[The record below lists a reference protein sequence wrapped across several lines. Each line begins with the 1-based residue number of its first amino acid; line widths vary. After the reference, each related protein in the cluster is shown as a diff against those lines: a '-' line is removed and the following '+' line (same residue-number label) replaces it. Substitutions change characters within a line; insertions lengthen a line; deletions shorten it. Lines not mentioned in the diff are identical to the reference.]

1 MNRNAGNGNGNDSD
15 PDEAAEQA
23 DRERRAQLRTA
34 IIWFTPTTPLPSLGI
49 PKDTQLG
56 VHRALFPPFERAMD
70 YLDALKGMQL
80 PEEGKKVEVE
90 GEERR
95 LTLLM
100 VAGGHFAGMVVGI
113 KQRGPKDK
121 QIVKGA
127 GEVRI
132 LKSKTFHRY
141 TSKPKFR

>member
-1 MNRNAGNGNGNDSD
+1 VKDGADSD
-15 PDEAAEQA
+15 EEAEQA

-34 IIWFTPTTPLPSLGI
+34 IIWFTPTSPLPELGI
-49 PKDTQLG
+49 PEDTQLG
-56 VHRALFPPFERAMD
+56 IHRALFPPFERAGD
-70 YLDALKGMQL
+70 YLEALKSMQL
-80 PEEGKKVEVE
+80 GNIKDEVE

-113 KQRGPKDK
+113 RQRGPKDK

-127 GEVRI
+127 GEIRVI
-132 LKSKTFHRY
+132 KSKTFHRY
-141 TSKPKFR
+141 TSKLVIIIGGNN